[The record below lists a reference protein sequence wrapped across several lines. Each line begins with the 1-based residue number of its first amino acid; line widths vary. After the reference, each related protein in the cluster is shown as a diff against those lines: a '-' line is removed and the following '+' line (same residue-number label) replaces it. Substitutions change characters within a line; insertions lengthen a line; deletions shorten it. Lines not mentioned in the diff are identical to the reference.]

1 MNLDGRTVFVTGAAA
16 GIGRAIAQRCS
27 EAGARV
33 IITDVDSDGGA
44 ETVARIES
52 AGGEA
57 DFREL
62 DVRDAEA
69 FAVAIERTTSEHGP
83 DVLVNNAGIGHQP
96 ASLEDTDLAVRDR
109 VMEIN
114 ALGMWNGCRA
124 VLPGMK
130 ARGSGAIV
138 NVSSLAGLIG
148 LPTQAAYSLSKGA
161 VVTLTKAIAAEAG
174 PHGVRANAVCPG
186 FVDTDL
192 VGLSSRA
199 ARTPGRLASA
209 WKPST
214 PSSALANPKKS
225 PTVSA
230 FSRVTR
236 PRTSPV
242 THWPSTV
249 ATPPPERAL
258 GARAPTASVRGD
270 SGSYQRTLALKG
282 AAVLPLG
289 NDDVSRGYRLA
300 KLRRVLP

>member
-1 MNLDGRTVFVTGAAA
+1 MDLDGRTVFVTGAAA

-192 VGLSSRA
+192 GRAFFESREDPRT
-199 ARTPGRLASA
+199 ARERMEAQYPLKRLGEPEEVADCVRFLASDA
-209 WKPST
+209 ASYVT
-214 PSSALANPKKS
+214 GHALTVDGGYSSS
-225 PTVSA
+225 
-230 FSRVTR
+230 
-236 PRTSPV
+236 
-242 THWPSTV
+242 
-249 ATPPPERAL
+249 
-258 GARAPTASVRGD
+258 
-270 SGSYQRTLALKG
+270 
-282 AAVLPLG
+282 
-289 NDDVSRGYRLA
+289 
-300 KLRRVLP
+300 